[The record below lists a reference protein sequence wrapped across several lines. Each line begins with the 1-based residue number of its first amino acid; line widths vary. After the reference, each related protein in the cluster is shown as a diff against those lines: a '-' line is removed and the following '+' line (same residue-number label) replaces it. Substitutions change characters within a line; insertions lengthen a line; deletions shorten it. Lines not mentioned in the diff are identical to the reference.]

1 MYFDHLEE
9 KEAVK
14 TAALIE
20 ENGYKFYTLLAANAE
35 DERAKEVF
43 KRLAG
48 EETGHLKL
56 IESKFFPEAGFGE
69 QITYEEIAL
78 EEYIEK
84 TGGADI
90 FTKRIDV
97 EALVRL
103 IDHPRKA
110 LIVALD
116 TERHSVAFFDNL
128 SEKAG
133 TEEARAIYKGLA
145 DEERSHVRHI
155 EELLKSAPP
164 F

>member
-14 TAALIE
+14 KAALLE
-20 ENGYKFYTLLAANAE
+20 ENGFKFYTLLAENTA
-35 DERAKEVF
+35 DEKARAVF
-43 KRLAG
+43 KQLAG
-48 EETGHLKL
+48 EETRHLKL
-56 IESKFFPEAGFGE
+56 IESRFFPEAGYGE
-69 QITYEEIAL
+69 QITDEELAIEA
-78 EEYIEK
+78 YIEK

-97 EALVRL
+97 DALVRL

-116 TERHSVAFFDNL
+116 TERHSVEFFDNL
-128 SEKAG
+128 SQKAG
-133 TEEARAIYKGLA
+133 TEEARTIYKELA

-155 EELLKSAPP
+155 EVLLAEAPP

>member
-1 MYFDHLEE
+1 MYFDHIEE

-14 TAALIE
+14 KAALIE
-20 ENGYKFYTLLAANAE
+20 ENGLKFYTLLAE
-35 DERAKEVF
+35 HTDDAKAKSVF

-48 EETGHLKL
+48 EETKHLKL
-56 IESKFFPEAGFGE
+56 IEGKFFPEVGYNE
-69 QITYEEIAL
+69 QITDEEVAL

-97 EALVRL
+97 AALIRL

-116 TERHSVAFFDNL
+116 TERHSVEFFDNL
-128 SEKAG
+128 SKKVRS
-133 TEEARAIYKGLA
+133 EEARAIYRELA
-145 DEERSHVRHI
+145 DEER
-155 EELLKSAPP
+155 
-164 F
+164 